1 MANDEINRRV
11 AELEGYEY
19 QSHSPDWSEWY
30 CLSVPDGN
38 GWFRRKGESGWL
50 CAACHG
56 FPPDYCGDAALS
68 QALQEKHGI
77 ITWPVDHVWA
87 ATTVASNQWATYAWI
102 LTPRYDPSLRRAIA
116 LARITMEDE

>member
-1 MANDEINRRV
+1 MNYDDLTDAEINRRV

-30 CLSVPDGN
+30 CRSVPDGN

-68 QALQEKHGI
+68 QALQEKYKISTRWEGS
-77 ITWPVDHVWA
+77 TWA
-87 ATTVASNQWATYAWI
+87 ATSWAVA
-102 LTPRYDPSLRRAIA
+102 PCFDPSLRRAIA
-116 LARITMEDE
+116 LAPIAMEDE